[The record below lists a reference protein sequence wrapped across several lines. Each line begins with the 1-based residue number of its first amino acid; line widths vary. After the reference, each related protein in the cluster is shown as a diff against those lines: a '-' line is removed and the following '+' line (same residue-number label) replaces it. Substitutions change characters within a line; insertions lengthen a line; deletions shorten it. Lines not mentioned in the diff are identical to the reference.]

1 MNPRHPTTAKLPP
14 SALAFWV
21 RGLLVLALAIGLGLL
36 ARMALAE
43 GAELQQ
49 LSTQRTD
56 EGLDLNYATRFELP
70 RGAEEALLKGVPIYF
85 TVETTV
91 LRNRWYWRD
100 ARVAHA
106 SRSWR
111 LSYQLLTKSYKVS
124 SGGLN
129 QPYPT
134 LAEALSSIRGMAGWR
149 IAEAKDIEDSGSYYL
164 EFSFRLDTSQLP
176 KPMQIGLGAPQGWGL
191 SIERSLVLN
200 PDFSVHVAPTP

>member
-1 MNPRHPTTAKLPP
+1 MNPSHHTARPTPP
-14 SALAFWV
+14 SAAAFWA
-21 RGLLVLALAIGLGLL
+21 RGLLVLALALALGLL

-43 GAELQQ
+43 GVELQQ
-49 LSTQRTD
+49 LSTQRTE

-70 RGAEEALLKGVPIYF
+70 HSAEDALLKGLPIYF

-100 ARVAHA
+100 ARVARA

-124 SGGLN
+124 SSGLN
-129 QPYPT
+129 QSYT
-134 LAEALSSIRGMAGWR
+134 SLGEALSSIRGLAGWR
-149 IAEAKDIEDSGSYYL
+149 IAELKDIEDSGSYYL
-164 EFSFRLDTSQLP
+164 EFGFRLDTSQLP

-191 SIERSLVLN
+191 SIERSVALN
-200 PDFSVHVAPTP
+200 PDFTVHSNP